1 MMEEGHI
8 RDVIKELSELTNKA
22 VQIKGKGLQQW
33 TRMTNHPAHRLRLYN
48 IRNILEAQFI
58 DHNTFKFKEVTHEHI

>member
-22 VQIKGKGLQQW
+22 IQINGSGLQQW
-33 TRMTNHPAHRLRLYN
+33 TRKEKHPAHRLRLYN
-48 IRNILEAQFI
+48 IRNTLEAQFI
-58 DHNTFKFKEVTHEHI
+58 DHNTFKWSKT